1 MSNNGLCTKCV
12 TQKLRHDNY
21 VSYIAV
27 SLADLLLLRSVC
39 VRLSTL
45 HILNIGNDG
54 LNETLGANNDL
65 AVASRTTGGARA
77 E

>member
-1 MSNNGLCTKCV
+1 VSNNGLCTKCV
-12 TQKLRHDNY
+12 TQLRHDNY

-27 SLADLLLLRSVC
+27 SIADLLLLRSVC

-54 LNETLGANNDL
+54 LNETLGASNDL